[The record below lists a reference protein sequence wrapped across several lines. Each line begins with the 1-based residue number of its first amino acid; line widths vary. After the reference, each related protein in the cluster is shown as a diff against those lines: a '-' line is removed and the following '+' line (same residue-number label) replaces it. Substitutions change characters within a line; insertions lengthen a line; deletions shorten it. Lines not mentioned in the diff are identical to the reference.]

1 MDRQRITAIQ
11 QKCNRKEK
19 WNRFAVAERFHLHM
33 MNIRTA
39 KTASVDEKS
48 NRLYSVLDSSG
59 DADCVAPVQR
69 VLERAFDFCVV
80 ADRI

>member
-1 MDRQRITAIQ
+1 M
-11 QKCNRKEK
+11 
-19 WNRFAVAERFHLHM
+19 AERFHLHM
-33 MNIRTA
+33 MNIRNA

-48 NRLYSVLDSSG
+48 NRLYRVLDSSG
-59 DADCVAPVQR
+59 DADCVAPVQC